1 MSAGLLNGITTTL
14 LHGQNQFA
22 SGGLLLMVIGGI
34 AAYFKGIPVAIKNY
48 LVRQLTISMNIT
60 DDHSAFEWV
69 QWWFQ
74 NREYSKRMRNVDAFT
89 PWMNSGYSIDLKPAP
104 GSHWFFYHKRPLF
117 ISFSRAVEKKGYNQH
132 REESYIM
139 WTWGRDQKFLKN
151 ILSEIYRDFKNTN
164 LERPA
169 LKCWSGTSWYK
180 AWSFS
185 PRPLESVILPSG
197 IKKQLIQDIDRF
209 KGSEAWYKSMGVP
222 YHRGYLLYG
231 PPGTGK
237 TSLVS
242 GLSSHY
248 NSTVY
253 ILKLNEMNDSRLQE
267 AVRDAGSNSMIVLE
281 DIDCAVSKVV
291 SERKEEKKKGDS
303 ESEDGPYSTPVKEEG
318 LQIGLTLSGLLNT
331 LDGMQTPSGVQFFM
345 TTNHI
350 EKLDAALLRP
360 GRTDVRV
367 FLGAATDWQKS
378 QLYMRFF
385 PEADGLEAINFVM
398 SNPQAVSMADF
409 QEELMQ
415 RFTKFAKHLSTGA
428 GAD

>member
-1 MSAGLLNGITTTL
+1 MSTGLLNTITTTL

-34 AAYFKGIPVAIKNY
+34 AAYFKGIPVAIKNF
-48 LVRQLTISMNIT
+48 LMRQLTISMNIT
-60 DDHSAFEWV
+60 DDHTAFEWV

-74 NREYSKRMRNVDAFT
+74 SREYSKRMRNVDAFT
-89 PWMNSGYSIDLKPAP
+89 PVRDGGYRMGLKPAP

-117 ISFSRAVEKKGYNQH
+117 ISFMRATEKKGYNNR
-132 REESYIM
+132 REESYNL

-151 ILSEIYRDFKNTN
+151 ILTEIHAEFTKEYIEKPT
-164 LERPA
+164 
-169 LKCWSGTSWYK
+169 LKCWSGSNWYT
-180 AWSFS
+180 AWSYT
-185 PRPLESVILPSG
+185 PRPLTSVILPSG
-197 IKKQLIQDIDRF
+197 VKNSLIADIDRF
-209 KGSEAWYKSMGVP
+209 KASEKWYEQMGVP
-222 YHRGYLLYG
+222 YHRGYLLHG

-242 GLSSHY
+242 GLASHY
-248 NSTVY
+248 SSTVY
-253 ILKLNEMNDSRLQE
+253 IVKLNEMSDSKLQD
-267 AVRDAGSNSMIVLE
+267 AVREAGSNSMIVLE
-281 DIDCAVSKVV
+281 DIDCAVNKVIQKREEKDDKDSKVPV
-291 SERKEEKKKGDS
+291 EEKMIG
-303 ESEDGPYSTPVKEEG
+303 
-318 LQIGLTLSGLLNT
+318 GLTLSGLLNV

-350 EKLDAALLRP
+350 EKLDSALLRP

-398 SNPQAVSMADF
+398 SKPQAVSMAEF

-415 RFTKFAKHLSTGA
+415 RFTKFAKGTLSMSA
-428 GAD
+428 SAD

>member
-1 MSAGLLNGITTTL
+1 MSAGILNTITTTI

-34 AAYFKGIPVAIKNY
+34 AAYFKGIPVAIKNF
-48 LVRQLTISMNIT
+48 LMRQLTISISIT
-60 DDHSAFEWV
+60 DDHNAFDWV

-74 NREYSKRMRNVDAFT
+74 SREYSKRMRNVDAFT
-89 PWMNSGYSIDLKPAP
+89 PCTEGGYKMGLKPAP

-117 ISFSRAVEKKGYNQH
+117 IVFSRETEKKGYST
-132 REESYIM
+132 RRAESYYI

-151 ILSEIYRDFKNTN
+151 ILAEIHADFEKEN
-164 LERPA
+164 LEKA
-169 LKCWSGTSWYK
+169 TLKCWSGSNWYT
-180 AWSFS
+180 AWSYS
-185 PRPLESVILPSG
+185 PRPLTSVILPSG
-197 IKKQLIQDIDRF
+197 VKNTLIADIDRF
-209 KGSEAWYKSMGVP
+209 KASAKWYEQMGVP

-242 GLSSHY
+242 GLASHY
-248 NSTVY
+248 KSTVY
-253 ILKLNEMNDSRLQE
+253 VVKLNEMSDSKLQD
-267 AVRDAGSNSMIVLE
+267 AVREAGSNSMIVLE
-281 DIDCAVSKVV
+281 DIDCAVAQVV
-291 SERKEEKKKGDS
+291 NKREEEKKDTPTPTTKEEK
-303 ESEDGPYSTPVKEEG
+303 TPP
-318 LQIGLTLSGLLNT
+318 LMGLTLSGLLNV

-350 EKLDAALLRP
+350 DKLDAALLRP

-398 SNPQAVSMADF
+398 SKPQAVSMADF

-415 RFTKFAKHLSTGA
+415 RFTKFAKGTLSMGV

>member
-1 MSAGLLNGITTTL
+1 MSAGLLNTITTTI

-34 AAYFKGIPVAIKNY
+34 AAYFKGIPATIKSF
-48 LVRQLTISMNIT
+48 LMRQLTISMNIT

-74 NREYSKRMRNVDAFT
+74 SREYSKRMRNVDAFT
-89 PWMNSGYSIDLKPAP
+89 PYRSEGYKMGLKPAP
-104 GSHWFFYHKRPLF
+104 GNHWFFYHKRPLF
-117 ISFSRAVEKKGYNQH
+117 ISLSRATEKKFTQQ
-132 REESYIM
+132 REESYNL

-151 ILSEIYRDFKNTN
+151 ILTEIYEDFSK
-164 LERPA
+164 EYQEKPA
-169 LKCWSGTSWYK
+169 LKCWSGSSWHT
-180 AWSFS
+180 AWSYT
-185 PRPLESVILPSG
+185 PRPLNSVILPSG
-197 IKKQLIQDIDRF
+197 VKNSLITDIDRF
-209 KGSEAWYKSMGVP
+209 KASEKWYAQMGVP

-253 ILKLNEMNDSRLQE
+253 IVKLNEMNDSKLQE

-281 DIDCAVSKVV
+281 DIDCAVNKVIQKR
-291 SERKEEKKKGDS
+291 EEEKD
-303 ESEDGPYSTPVKEEG
+303 EDKDCTPEKTEVLG
-318 LQIGLTLSGLLNT
+318 GLTLSGLLNV

-350 EKLDAALLRP
+350 DKLDAALLRP

-398 SNPQAVSMADF
+398 SKPQATSMAEF

-415 RFTKFAKHLSTGA
+415 QFTKFAKGTLSMGA

>member
-1 MSAGLLNGITTTL
+1 MMGPGLFNQITTTV

-34 AAYFKGIPVAIKNY
+34 AAYFKGIPVAVKNF
-48 LVRQLTISMNIT
+48 LMRQFTISLSIT

-74 NREYSKRMRNVDAFT
+74 NREYSRRMRNVDAFT
-89 PWMNSGYSIDLKPAP
+89 PYVDGEYKAELKPAP
-104 GSHWFFYHKRPLF
+104 GTHWFFYHKRPLF
-117 ISFSRAVEKKGYNQH
+117 INFIRADEKKSLQNT
-132 REESYIM
+132 REERYYI
-139 WTWGRDQKFLKN
+139 WTWGRDQSFLKN
-151 ILSEIYRDFKNTN
+151 ILKEIREEHGKAFED
-164 LERPA
+164 RPT
-169 LKCWSGTSWYK
+169 LRCWGGGSWRK
-180 AWSFS
+180 ASAYS
-185 PRPLESVILPSG
+185 PRPLNSVILPSG
-197 IKKQLIQDIDRF
+197 VKNQLIVDIDRF
-209 KGSEAWYKSMGVP
+209 KSSEEWYEQMGVP

-253 ILKLNEMNDSRLQE
+253 VLKLNEMSDSLLQE

-281 DIDCAVSKVV
+281 DIDCAVDEVV
-291 SERKEEKKKGDS
+291 KQREKEKEANN
-303 ESEDGPYSTPVKEEG
+303 TPTKSYPDRG
-318 LQIGLTLSGLLNT
+318 GLTLSGLLNV
-331 LDGMQTPSGVQFFM
+331 LDGMQTPRGAQFFM

-350 EKLDAALLRP
+350 DKLDAALLRP

-367 FLGAATDWQKS
+367 FLGAATDWQKA

-398 SNPQAVSMADF
+398 SRPQAVSMADF

-415 RFTKFAKHLSTGA
+415 IRTKDTDGLMRTAVGA
-428 GAD
+428 

>member
-1 MSAGLLNGITTTL
+1 MSTGILNTITTTL

-34 AAYFKGIPVAIKNY
+34 AAYFKGIPVAIKNF
-48 LVRQLTISMNIT
+48 LMRQLTVSMNIT
-60 DDHSAFEWV
+60 DDHNSFEWV

-74 NREYSKRMRNVDAFT
+74 SREYSKRMRNVDAFT
-89 PWMNSGYSIDLKPAP
+89 PCRDGGYQMSLKPAP

-117 ISFSRAVEKKGYNQH
+117 ISFMRATEKKGYNSR
-132 REESYIM
+132 REESYNL

-151 ILSEIYRDFKNTN
+151 ILTEIHGDFTKAYT
-164 LERPA
+164 ETPT
-169 LKCWSGTSWYK
+169 LKCWSGSNWYT
-180 AWSFS
+180 AWSYT
-185 PRPLESVILPSG
+185 PRPLTSVILPSG
-197 IKKQLIQDIDRF
+197 VKNSLIADIDRF
-209 KGSEAWYKSMGVP
+209 KASEKWYEQMGVP

-242 GLSSHY
+242 GLASHY
-248 NSTVY
+248 SSTVY
-253 ILKLNEMNDSRLQE
+253 IVKLNEMSDSKLQD
-267 AVRDAGSNSMIVLE
+267 AVREAGSNSMIVLE
-281 DIDCAVSKVV
+281 DIDCAVNKVI
-291 SERKEEKKKGDS
+291 EKREEKDNKDS
-303 ESEDGPYSTPVKEEG
+303 KAPVEEKMVG
-318 LQIGLTLSGLLNT
+318 GLTLSGLLNV

-350 EKLDAALLRP
+350 DKLDAALLRP
-360 GRTDVRV
+360 GRTDVRL

-398 SNPQAVSMADF
+398 SKPQAVSMADF

-415 RFTKFAKHLSTGA
+415 RFTKFAKGTLSMGV